1 MDTDH
6 NTFTVV
12 FDRVYQDAAQ
22 LGLAESVGGS
32 EAARDEIDEIA
43 ELRRLVL
50 EITDPDPVSYTTA

>member
-6 NTFTVV
+6 NTFTIV
-12 FDRVYQDAAQ
+12 FDRVHQDAVE
-22 LGLAESVGGS
+22 LASKAPLHAR
-32 EAARDEIDEIA
+32 EALPEEIDEIA